1 MRQLTRTTEVAGRL
15 VGQGAP
21 TSEGLAE
28 ASTGRRRPLS
38 RLAALAVGALC
49 FQRRPADPALVA
61 RLRRDAALA
70 VAPQAGNG
78 IVADPLWD
86 AKRRELRHFL
96 AAENPDRFMR
106 WPPVRTTMVKRGHRP
121 VSVELRHMRRR
132 ADWRTRWRP
141 ALQEMTLGA
150 PRPFPRLPTSSANAL
165 HLAYHLCRFEEVTG
179 IRADATTFV
188 LEFGGGYG
196 GLCRLVHRLG
206 FRGRYVIFDLPEL
219 GALQRFY
226 LGHVPIPVGTRA
238 DGQPHAGV
246 VTVSALDDLA
256 RVLETRPPGSGL
268 FIATWS
274 LGETPLALRDQVF
287 SLVTGFDAFLLGYTT
302 RFADIDNRVA
312 FERWQH
318 GLPGLAWKELALPHL
333 GKAEWHLFGYAPS
346 LRPSASVIDRDP
358 EAECV

>member
-1 MRQLTRTTEVAGRL
+1 MWQSTRPIETAGL
-15 VGQGAP
+15 VDHIP
-21 TSEGLAE
+21 PVSEGRNR
-28 ASTGRRRPLS
+28 ASTSRRRPLS
-38 RLAALAVGALC
+38 RLAALAVGAVC
-49 FQRRPADPALVA
+49 FQRRPVDPDLVA
-61 RLRRDAALA
+61 QLRMDAALA
-70 VAPQAGNG
+70 GKPRVGND
-78 IVADPLWD
+78 IVADTLWE

-96 AAENPDRFMR
+96 AAENPDSFMR

-141 ALQEMTLGA
+141 AVQEMTLGG
-150 PRPFPRLPTSSANAL
+150 PRPFPRLPTTSANAL

-226 LGHVPIPVGTRA
+226 LGHAPVPVSTPDDARP
-238 DGQPHAGV
+238 QAGV
-246 VTVSALDDLA
+246 VTVSAVDELA
-256 RVLETRPPGSGL
+256 TILKTRPPGIGL

-274 LGETPLALRDQVF
+274 LGEVPLALRDRVF
-287 SLVTGFDAFLLGYTT
+287 PLVTGFDAFLLGYTA

-312 FERWQH
+312 FERWRH
-318 GLPGLAWKELALPHL
+318 RLPGLAWTELALPHL
-333 GKAEWHLFGYAPS
+333 GKADWYLFGAPPRS
-346 LRPSASVIDRDP
+346 
-358 EAECV
+358 